1 MGLVANGKGSQA
13 GVCGSWKRNGACP
26 KINDCP
32 HLHPDDQKG
41 KGKGKAKGKNKGKG
55 KGKVKRKEKKM
66 EKKEKATS
74 GLLWLTTSTDGQK
87 IKEVKVPKAKL
98 KARTK
103 VKAKEKVKER
113 VKAKRGE
120 ANDHNPRLAQQNA
133 TIGTQIHASLAIPA
147 IMITRRTA
155 KIGSPDG
162 VSGTKNAD
170 LDTNK
175 V

>member
-1 MGLVANGKGSQA
+1 MIARI
-13 GVCGSWKRNGACP
+13 CIRTTR
-26 KINDCP
+26 
-32 HLHPDDQKG
+32 
-41 KGKGKAKGKNKGKG
+41 KAKEKEKAKE
-55 KGKVKRKEKKM
+55 KTKEKAKKKVKRKEKRT
-66 EKKEKATS
+66 EKAKATS

-87 IKEVKVPKAKL
+87 IKEVKAPKAKPRERRKV
-98 KARTK
+98 KA
-103 VKAKEKVKER
+103 KAKEKVKER

-147 IMITRRTA
+147 IMITRLTA